1 MAEEPPVPTLD
12 YHDAYLAPLIAG
24 NVGWENRAIADVA
37 QLGTFPDPWPDKLA
51 VLRAYILVCLENSAS
66 SEDVFTLKLKQ
77 YQKEFD
83 FTLRQAQAAV
93 NLVAE
98 TPTFALT
105 AELERG

>member
-1 MAEEPPVPTLD
+1 MIEYFDP
-12 YHDAYLAPLIAG
+12 YLAPLIDKTP
-24 NVGWENRAIADVA
+24 EFETRAVADVA
-37 QLGTFPDPWPDKLA
+37 ELGTFPAPWPDKLA
-51 VLRAYILVCLENSAS
+51 ALRAYILVCLENSAS
-66 SEDVFTLKLKQ
+66 SEDVFVLKLKQ

-105 AELERG
+105 VELERA